1 MAPERV
7 GRADVAQLAPDGD
20 LVAPLVPPLAARD
33 LRLEGGVD
41 DGCRGSHGVHVRRR
55 APLALD
61 GPGHRVRAERRA
73 SVQLAPGYVAMDEAH
88 HGKLLLLEVKG
99 RSVGSSAIDRAREL
113 RCARQGFS
121 SRCSLRVL
129 LTVSFL
135 KWKQSSSDFF
145 GGSYRRRTSSR
156 DATTPTERMER
167 ACRAPGAVLDTISYV
182 KNPRNRRPR

>member
-1 MAPERV
+1 MYSLWRQNALGAQTSRSSRQMAISSRRSCHPW
-7 GRADVAQLAPDGD
+7 
-20 LVAPLVPPLAARD
+20 

-129 LTVSFL
+129 FNGILP
-135 KWKQSSSDFF
+135 K
-145 GGSYRRRTSSR
+145 
-156 DATTPTERMER
+156 TE
-167 ACRAPGAVLDTISYV
+167 
-182 KNPRNRRPR
+182 